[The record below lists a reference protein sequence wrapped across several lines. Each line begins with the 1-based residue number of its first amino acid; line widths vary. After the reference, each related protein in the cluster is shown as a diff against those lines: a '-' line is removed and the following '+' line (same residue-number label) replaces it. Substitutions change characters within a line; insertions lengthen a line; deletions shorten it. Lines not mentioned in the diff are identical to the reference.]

1 MLKLFLAQL
10 GIEALVKCIEGCL
23 SWAFFA
29 TPSGQA
35 ILTKLLESKDFTVTL
50 AVQLLCG
57 PFGSNAHKPA
67 GQAILTKLL
76 ESKDFTVT
84 LAVKLLR
91 GNFGS
96 NAHTP
101 AGVQMFNS
109 VYQHLIRLHTPNLPQ
124 VLVSILTT
132 KLCILKI
139 STAAENLLVNCRPGN
154 VEDVIFVAK
163 FLRANFTSEALK
175 RRTLS
180 FRKIPRLL
188 SMSLITFIGSV
199 SVHVEPVLNL

>member
-67 GQAILTKLL
+67 G
-76 ESKDFTVT
+76 
-84 LAVKLLR
+84 
-91 GNFGS
+91 
-96 NAHTP
+96 
-101 AGVQMFNS
+101 VQMFNS
-109 VYQHLIRLHTPNLPQ
+109 VYLETRTIVARQSLPGIFLPTRVHPVVPPPAQGCLPLNPVWVHL
-124 VLVSILTT
+124 
-132 KLCILKI
+132 
-139 STAAENLLVNCRPGN
+139 
-154 VEDVIFVAK
+154 
-163 FLRANFTSEALK
+163 LRGVCS
-175 RRTLS
+175 
-180 FRKIPRLL
+180 
-188 SMSLITFIGSV
+188 G
-199 SVHVEPVLNL
+199 